1 MNFPIAIDIDGT
13 MSREDRSIE
22 GRVLD
27 YLRRWEGTIVIA
39 TGKALPY
46 PIALCEFIGINI
58 LVVAENGGVIVHEND
73 IILTHDTS
81 SLLEFDRVFRGEG
94 YNYGWPGSDLVNR
107 WRLTEIAASHDV
119 SLELLKQYADP
130 FELDIVDSGYAYH
143 IISRGINKGVGLKA
157 ISDRLHLSVSDFISI
172 GDSENDIPL
181 FLTTGDSYA
190 VSNAPPNVQA
200 AAKHVTSLPN
210 ASGLL
215 EVLTSLSKK

>member
-1 MNFPIAIDIDGT
+1 

-27 YLRRWEGTIVIA
+27 YLRRWDGTIVIA

-58 LVVAENGGVIVHEND
+58 LVVAENGGVIVHGND

-81 SLLEFDRVFRGEG
+81 SLLEFDRVFRAEG

-119 SLELLKQYADP
+119 SLELLTQYADQ
-130 FELDIVDSGYAYH
+130 FELDVVDSGYAYH

-157 ISDRLHLSVSDFISI
+157 ISDRLNLSVSDFISI

-190 VSNAPPNVQA
+190 VSNAPLNVQA

-215 EVLTSLSKK
+215 EVLTSIDKK